1 MLSYYKF
8 NDSYFKLDAEKTFF
22 QQINNLPNEKTVVYG
37 GTSGII
43 EALHAAQVRD
53 NWEVITEEQYNTIK
67 TSVITFLSAN

>member
-22 QQINNLPNEKTVVYG
+22 QQVNNLPNEKLVLNN

-43 EALHAAQVRD
+43 EALHLAKVRD
-53 NWEVITEEQYNTIK
+53 NWEEITEEQYNTIK